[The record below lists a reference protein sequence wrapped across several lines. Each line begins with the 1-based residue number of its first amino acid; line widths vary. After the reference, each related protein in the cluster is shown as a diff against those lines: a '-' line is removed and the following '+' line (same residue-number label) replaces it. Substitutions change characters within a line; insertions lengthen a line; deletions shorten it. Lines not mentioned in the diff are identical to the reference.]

1 LLRPLL
7 VLICLA
13 ACRPAR
19 NAPLFTLRV
28 AVSGS
33 LDRVGPE
40 TTTPNR
46 SALAQDWVYEPLAR
60 VGEAGEIV
68 PALASK
74 LEVAGPR
81 ELRVWLRAEAR
92 FSDGAPLTFEDV
104 ATSLARNQLRV
115 RRDGESLLVDSDDP
129 ALPTELLLARSLI
142 FRRAGERFIG
152 TGAFVVEE
160 EDQSH
165 VLLSRRQRQPG
176 RIDRVRLQA
185 YPLPK
190 DAFAHTLKGDAD
202 LLPETESR
210 WLEFFEGVPR
220 LRTIR
225 APGTHAN
232 VVAFNLR
239 RLSRAERVALVH
251 ELASDKVRKLAFGDS
266 CPPQL
271 QRPASEPPEP
281 VPARQPLGIVALPAF
296 ERFALAIRR
305 ALGERGGDVRL
316 ADLQGYF
323 AMVKNGDF
331 DMAAAAPLIWP
342 PVMSVLVWRTGAPS
356 NVLGY
361 SNPRVDAAL
370 DARDWPG
377 AQRALDADPP
387 AAFVCTT
394 DRIAVVDARIKNP
407 QLGPYDLLETL
418 PQWEVA
424 Q

>member
-1 LLRPLL
+1 MSGS
-7 VLICLA
+7 
-13 ACRPAR
+13 
-19 NAPLFTLRV
+19 FG
-28 AVSGS
+28 AVSP
-33 LDRVGPE
+33 DADAQ
-40 TTTPNR
+40 NQ
-46 SALAQDWVYEPLAR
+46 SALAQGWVFEPLAR
-60 VGEAGEIV
+60 VGETGEMV

-74 LEVAGPR
+74 LALAGPR
-81 ELRVWLRAEAR
+81 ALRVWLRAEAR
-92 FSDGAPLTFEDV
+92 FSDGTPLSFEDV

-142 FRRAGERFIG
+142 FRRAGERLIG
-152 TGAFVVEE
+152 TGAFVVKE

-165 VLLSRRQRQPG
+165 VLLARRQREPD
-176 RIDRVRLQA
+176 RIDRVLLQA

-202 LLPETESR
+202 LLPYPEAR

-220 LRTIR
+220 LRILK

-232 VVAFNLR
+232 AVAFNLR

-251 ELASDKVRKLAFGDS
+251 VLASNEVRKLAFGDG
-266 CPPQL
+266 CLPRADEPRTEPL
-271 QRPASEPPEP
+271 ASG
-281 VPARQPLGIVALPAF
+281 RPLGVVALPLF
-296 ERFALAIRR
+296 ERFALAARR

-316 ADLQGYF
+316 ADLEHFF
-323 AMVKNGDF
+323 ATVKSGDF
-331 DMAAAAPLIWP
+331 DMVAAAPLIWP

-370 DARDWPG
+370 DARDWRG
-377 AQRALDADPP
+377 AQRALDEDPP
-387 AAFVCTT
+387 AAFVCNP
-394 DRIAVVDARIKNP
+394 DRIAIVDARIKNAE
-407 QLGPYDLLETL
+407 LGPYDLLETL